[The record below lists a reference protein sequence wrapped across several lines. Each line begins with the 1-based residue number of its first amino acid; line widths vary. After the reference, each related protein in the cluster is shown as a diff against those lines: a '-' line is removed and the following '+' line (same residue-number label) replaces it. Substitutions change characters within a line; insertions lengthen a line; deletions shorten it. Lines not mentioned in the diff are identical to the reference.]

1 MVEKYVSRI
10 DELKERLEAWSSSQK
25 KVENNDSNNPIDEI
39 NASHNPLD
47 TTLKMIDEGKDLSY
61 IMKSLNEIDFSGG
74 NLYKKD
80 GFSSDYKE
88 DSILKNRINLDAKM
102 KIALKVF
109 SKDWWWKHV
118 LDNWKNL
125 IDLTSE
131 DKKVVINNF
140 KLLVDSAY
148 RKPDELKANESWMNV
163 NTSHLDK
170 NLLEQKVW
178 KDDYYDYL
186 ENNSLFKSVL
196 QNDREASIL
205 FGNILTEKIKFED
218 DKFEEQF
225 SEAYW
230 DNWNGDLD
238 WGNDSDWTDD
248 GSEWGNRDLHWSY
261 DDSDWSDD
269 GPKWD
274 GDWGWDNADELHG
287 YDPNLN
293 IAWNVDPKHFENNY
307 DLPDSLVDKLN
318 DLEDKYDI

>member
-1 MVEKYVSRI
+1 
-10 DELKERLEAWSSSQK
+10 
-25 KVENNDSNNPIDEI
+25 
-39 NASHNPLD
+39 
-47 TTLKMIDEGKDLSY
+47 MIDEGKNLSY
-61 IMKSLNEIDFSGG
+61 IIKSLSKIDFSGG
-74 NLYKKD
+74 ND
-80 GFSSDYKE
+80 IE
-88 DSILKNRINLDAKM
+88 KNSDAK
-102 KIALKVF
+102 KQIALKVF

-131 DKKVVINNF
+131 DKKVVIDNF
-140 KLLVDSAY
+140 KLLVDNAY
-148 RKPDELKANESWMNV
+148 WKPDELKANESWMNV

-205 FGNILTEKIKFED
+205 FGNILTEIKKSED

-230 DNWNGDLD
+230 DNWNVELGQNNGGSK
-238 WGNDSDWTDD
+238 WGKD
-248 GSEWGNRDLHWSY
+248 GHE
-261 DDSDWSDD
+261 
-269 GPKWD
+269 WD
-274 GDWGWDNADELHG
+274 GDELEWDGDLGWDNADELHG

-318 DLEDKYDI
+318 DLEDKYDMW